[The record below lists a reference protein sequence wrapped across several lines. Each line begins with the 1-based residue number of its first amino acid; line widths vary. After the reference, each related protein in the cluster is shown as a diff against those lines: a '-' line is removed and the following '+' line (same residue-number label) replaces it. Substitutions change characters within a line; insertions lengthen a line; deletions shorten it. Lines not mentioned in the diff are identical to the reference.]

1 MGRQGHAEL
10 IWRRRSHDTWCMRIY
25 TINDSR
31 WAQGSQIPSS
41 PTRGR
46 AWSRRCAW
54 VGPTGSGRQGG
65 GGLPPPQV
73 WQPSSCRVIMHG
85 IVVALQPPFV
95 GYQSGERR
103 GGEGELPSTSYEAFL
118 FQKTL
123 AFASSCIP
131 TCRRLLLLVSSHGGM
146 GALGSDRGRDLEDEG
161 GQAGSRG
168 CPSSGL
174 APSCR

>member
-1 MGRQGHAEL
+1 
-10 IWRRRSHDTWCMRIY
+10 
-25 TINDSR
+25 
-31 WAQGSQIPSS
+31 
-41 PTRGR
+41 
-46 AWSRRCAW
+46 
-54 VGPTGSGRQGG
+54 
-65 GGLPPPQV
+65 
-73 WQPSSCRVIMHG
+73 MHG

-174 APSCR
+174 APSYR